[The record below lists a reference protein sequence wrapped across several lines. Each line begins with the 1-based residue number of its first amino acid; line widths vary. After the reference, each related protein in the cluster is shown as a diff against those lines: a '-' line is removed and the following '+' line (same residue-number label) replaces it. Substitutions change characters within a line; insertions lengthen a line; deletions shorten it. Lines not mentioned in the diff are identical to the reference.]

1 MATPHLIS
9 DYSPE
14 DGYAEEDTLGS
25 VAMTEGGD
33 THLVTLEQ
41 SSAWTNKVFVVTPKE
56 AKYAACMATG
66 IEAYPNVRGG
76 SNVMRDT
83 DNLINAVGT
92 CLNSLSWRSGY
103 RPVVSSFMRGTMKGP
118 YSHRSGIASSNS
130 RAEYIYSA
138 AAYRFNLKHLH
149 FSKMS
154 SFTAKLRVYVPSS
167 TVKMNG
173 DNGLYHCEL
182 DPGPLY
188 GDAGKLCCRLSST
201 LPALQA
207 DVADGYDRWEFA
219 GAANGGISVSG
230 NPQYLYHSV
239 MYNPYHGD
247 DCGSMPVWTANQRSA
262 SPTTAA
268 PQMYYYDFTLTNADN
283 LAVLGKNP
291 SDVWAV
297 VHFHRGNGVANA
309 TANLGLWP
317 NSSYTLWMY
326 RADIVLSCTCAK
338 F

>member
-14 DGYAEEDTLGS
+14 DGYAEEDNLGS

-41 SSAWTNKVFVVTPKE
+41 SSAWTNKAFVVTPKE
-56 AKYAACMATG
+56 GKSAACMATG

-76 SNVMRDT
+76 ANVMSDT
-83 DNLINAVGT
+83 NNLINAVGT
-92 CLNSLSWRSGY
+92 CLDSLSWRSGY

-118 YSHRSGIASSNS
+118 YSHRSGIASNNS
-130 RAEYIYSA
+130 RAEYVYSV

-154 SFTAKLRVYVPSS
+154 SFT
-167 TVKMNG
+167 VKMNG

-182 DPGPLY
+182 DPGPIY
-188 GDAGKLCCRLSST
+188 GDAGKLCCRLSSS

-297 VHFHRGNGVANA
+297 VHFHRGNGVANS

-326 RADIVLSCTCAK
+326 RADIVLSCTCTK